1 MKEAK
6 LITNE
11 NTWVV
16 KCDRPSLEIDE
27 NTINGS
33 TWFIGDYKWN
43 PINFIGES
51 LKSNCNECSLIF
63 KERDGD
69 STYILYDVI
78 IDNNVINFKK
88 AKILV

>member
-51 LKSNCNECSLIF
+51 LKLNCNECSLILK
-63 KERDGD
+63 KEMV
-69 STYILYDVI
+69 ILHIFYMMLLLI
-78 IDNNVINFKK
+78 IMLLILKK
-88 AKILV
+88 QKY